1 MLLFLILLLPC
12 TNHAFG
18 LNPAIK
24 AVLASKGLKYGTHIG
39 TDWMHEKIL
48 SMKVPDV
55 TGGVYIGFGTVKYV
69 LDGISVSSC
78 DVPEPSVNFS
88 EGSGL
93 KIVINGLSIAVRV
106 MVIFGLIGASFLFNL
121 DLTLLVDIGS
131 DDKGHMSILS
141 KYCSARINSA
151 TINFHGGASWIFQPF
166 VDCFK
171 SRIKALI
178 EEKICPLVDQHVA
191 DLEQYLTELQV
202 SFQIDPIVVLDVPLT
217 NAPLISSSSLGLDL
231 KGEFYSIKSP
241 KEPPFEAKA
250 FDLPKDDGFMLSL
263 GLSEF
268 SFNSASYAYFDTGHL
283 HITVTDEMIPP
294 TSPLRLNTS
303 YFGPFIPQLP
313 KLFPNMLML
322 LEVYAREIPMFS
334 FLPGEVTLD
343 FPGAVKALAILP
355 NRTLTPLFKLNAD
368 SLFSGKV
375 YISEGKLKGLME
387 LKNFTLTLASS
398 EIGTF
403 QVGYENAAND
413 VQWLTLWVSSFK
425 SRETKCW
432 NQSLFCRLRL
442 WKKV

>member
-93 KIVINGLSIAVRV
+93 KIVINGLSIAVRGNWHTT
-106 MVIFGLIGASFLFNL
+106 FGIITDGGSFDLAVFNL

-178 EEKICPLVDQHVA
+178 EEKVM
-191 DLEQYLTELQV
+191 

-355 NRTLTPLFKLNAD
+355 NRTLTPLFKLNAV
-368 SLFSGKV
+368 SLLV
-375 YISEGKLKGLME
+375 
-387 LKNFTLTLASS
+387 
-398 EIGTF
+398 
-403 QVGYENAAND
+403 
-413 VQWLTLWVSSFK
+413 
-425 SRETKCW
+425 R
-432 NQSLFCRLRL
+432 
-442 WKKV
+442 

>member
-93 KIVINGLSIAVRV
+93 KIVINGLSIAVRGNWHTT
-106 MVIFGLIGASFLFNL
+106 FGIITDGGSFDLAVFNL

-250 FDLPKDDGFMLSL
+250 FDL
-263 GLSEF
+263 
-268 SFNSASYAYFDTGHL
+268 FNSASYAYFDTGHL
-283 HITVTDEMIPP
+283 HITVTDEMV
-294 TSPLRLNTS
+294 SHQPLLC
-303 YFGPFIPQLP
+303 LP

-403 QVGYENAAND
+403 QTAALEKGVNMLMKISVLSVLNAKLKEGIALPTIRSLNFVNSVLK
-413 VQWLTLWVSSFK
+413 VQQV
-425 SRETKCW
+425 CI
-432 NQSLFCRLRL
+432 
-442 WKKV
+442 